1 MPTPRRRQL
10 GTRGLSRSGRC
21 DRRERASRAG
31 LTRGR
36 GPPAAGAGAGGC
48 GGLRAEAGSRG
59 PPKRERLVG
68 WSCTSRRP
76 PPRPAARFQRWSE
89 GREAPSPTPAAS
101 PSPRLPSRRR
111 GRSVGAEQP
120 GRGRR
125 RGERA
130 ARETRPPPSPRAAER
145 RQWPCG
151 AGWEGGRVGPGGGE
165 VVHTCAPGLAEAAGS
180 GQR

>member
-10 GTRGLSRSGRC
+10 GTRGLSRSGQC
-21 DRRERASRAG
+21 DGRERASRAG

-48 GGLRAEAGSRG
+48 WGLRAEAGSRG

-76 PPRPAARFQRWSE
+76 PPRPVARFQRWSE
-89 GREAPSPTPAAS
+89 GREAPPPTPAAS
-101 PSPRLPSRRR
+101 PGPRLPSRRR

-120 GRGRR
+120 GRGRPE
-125 RGERA
+125 GRA
-130 ARETRPPPSPRAAER
+130 GRAGDQAAPEPARS
-145 RQWPCG
+145 G
-151 AGWEGGRVGPGGGE
+151 AQTMAVRGRVGGRARGSRGWGGRPHLRSRPG
-165 VVHTCAPGLAEAAGS
+165 
-180 GQR
+180 

>member
-10 GTRGLSRSGRC
+10 GTRGLSRSGQC
-21 DRRERASRAG
+21 DGRERASPAG

-48 GGLRAEAGSRG
+48 G
-59 PPKRERLVG
+59 
-68 WSCTSRRP
+68 
-76 PPRPAARFQRWSE
+76 
-89 GREAPSPTPAAS
+89 
-101 PSPRLPSRRR
+101 RRR
-111 GRSVGAEQP
+111 GAAGHRSGSALWAGAALAGGLRRAPSRVSKDGQRVGRRPHPRRPLARVRVSPAAGEVGRSEPSSP
-120 GRGRR
+120 GGAGR

-151 AGWEGGRVGPGGGE
+151 AEWEGGRVGPGGGE
-165 VVHTCAPGLAEAAGS
+165 VGHTCAPGLAEAAGS